1 MQSSLSLPTAS
12 CCCYRQCISNVKHFQ
27 WALRNQILTAKTAD
41 FSSSKSI
48 RFMEMASTLL
58 NADPA
63 TKPHATTTSAT
74 FTINCVSPPIDLLSL
89 PTTTESFAA
98 VYAQFGVAD
107 VVNELL
113 KGIETLLNDQSRP
126 VVSAPEAASG
136 GKNAVVQEEEEEAFS
151 LFGEPARSEEEDD
164 SEDDEDDQHGLSQT
178 QAVRIFF
185 YFLKKKKRERKR
197 TAIKLIVHRHV
208 SCMLPPEYSAL
219 SRTLLC
225 SHQMPS
231 RHGLP
236 WAMASVASSSPTRKV
251 IVQNQVLQLEF
262 FLIL

>member
-1 MQSSLSLPTAS
+1 
-12 CCCYRQCISNVKHFQ
+12 
-27 WALRNQILTAKTAD
+27 
-41 FSSSKSI
+41 
-48 RFMEMASTLL
+48 MEMASTLL

-185 YFLKKKKRERKR
+185 YFLKKRKEKEKEPRLNSLFTDTCPACCRPSIQLYQELCCALIRCRRGMACRGRWPQWPRALLLER
-197 TAIKLIVHRHV
+197 
-208 SCMLPPEYSAL
+208 
-219 SRTLLC
+219 
-225 SHQMPS
+225 
-231 RHGLP
+231 
-236 WAMASVASSSPTRKV
+236 
-251 IVQNQVLQLEF
+251 
-262 FLIL
+262 